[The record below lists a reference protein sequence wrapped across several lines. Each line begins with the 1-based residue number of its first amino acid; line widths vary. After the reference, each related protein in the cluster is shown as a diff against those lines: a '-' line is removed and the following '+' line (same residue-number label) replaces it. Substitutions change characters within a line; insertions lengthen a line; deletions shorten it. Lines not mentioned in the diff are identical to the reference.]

1 MVNQTSQFL
10 PKLKWESRS
19 SQSWKTGHYLTAC
32 LLYSGKASL
41 RNYRACIHLRS
52 SNTDHNFP
60 FGCWFRV
67 RSSVGLWSSFL
78 RVCMRMSSP
87 SRVFLIRKS
96 TDNSCGKENLSSTRP
111 LTVLFSAFVARA
123 LYYSYLTP
131 QTVLTIRTMSKAYT
145 FLALLAP
152 KLPALSLYI
161 DFDTY
166 IHYLL
171 FW

>member
-67 RSSVGLWSSFL
+67 RSSVGLFSSFL

-96 TDNSCGKENLSSTRP
+96 TDNSCDTENRFFFMPVTWWPPSS
-111 LTVLFSAFVARA
+111 FYFAA
-123 LYYSYLTP
+123 
-131 QTVLTIRTMSKAYT
+131 
-145 FLALLAP
+145 
-152 KLPALSLYI
+152 
-161 DFDTY
+161 
-166 IHYLL
+166 
-171 FW
+171 